1 MAKFA
6 IKALRL
12 AAVAALA
19 AAAHEALAGGFAI
32 GTQSGS
38 GTGNAF
44 AGGAAAAEDASV
56 AWYNPA
62 GMMALPSGRHLAIAG
77 HFLRP
82 SFKFS
87 NTASSGAFAF
97 PGSGDGGDAGDW
109 ALVPNVYFTADI
121 HPRWR
126 FGIAVNGPF
135 GLKTDYDAGWRGQ
148 LVALKSEV
156 RSVNVN
162 PSLAYR
168 VNDTVSVGAGVSVQ
182 KLDAELTNCA
192 SFPPPAPACTNV
204 ANLSADDVG
213 YGFNLGLMIQASPT
227 TRVGF
232 SYRSSIKFELEGTAT
247 FSGTPAANGSVKADL
262 RVPDS
267 ASVSVFHQAGPRWEW
282 MADAT
287 WTGWST
293 VQQLAVIRTSGAAAG
308 TPLTTLPFRW
318 DDTWRIGIGAN
329 YRMNDRTK
337 LRFGTAYD
345 ETPTNDLTRT
355 PRLPD
360 QRRIWIAAGVQHRTS
375 KSGTLEIGY
384 AHEFVK
390 DANVNVPVPGSASC
404 VAGCLAGRFDNRLDI
419 ISLQYSHSF

>member
-1 MAKFA
+1 M
-6 IKALRL
+6 KALSL
-12 AAVAALA
+12 AVVATLA
-19 AAAHEALAGGFAI
+19 AAATGALAGGFAI

-44 AGGAAAAEDASV
+44 AGGAAVAEDASV

-62 GMMALPSGRHLAIAG
+62 GMMALPSGKHFAIAG

-109 ALVPNVYFTADI
+109 AFVPNFYFTADI

-162 PSLAYR
+162 PSFGYR
-168 VNDTVSVGAGVSVQ
+168 VNEAISVGAGVSVQ

-204 ANLSADDVG
+204 ANLSAEDVG
-213 YGFNLGLMIQASPT
+213 YGFNLGLMIQAAPA

-232 SYRSSIKFELEGTAT
+232 SYRSSIKFGLEGTAT
-247 FSGTPAANGSVKADL
+247 FSATPAANGSVKADL

-267 ASVSVFHQAGPRWEW
+267 ASISVFHQAGPRWEW
-282 MADAT
+282 MADVT
-287 WTGWST
+287 WTKWST
-293 VQQLAVIRTSGAAAG
+293 VQQLSVIRTSGAAAG
-308 TPLTTLPFRW
+308 TTLTTLPFRW
-318 DDTWRIGIGAN
+318 DDTWRLGIGAN
-329 YRMNDRTK
+329 YRTNDRTK
-337 LRFGTAYD
+337 LRFGAAYD

-360 QRRIWIAAGVQHRTS
+360 QRRVWIAAGVQYRAS
-375 KSGTLEIGY
+375 RSGALEMGY
-384 AHEFVK
+384 AHEFVR
-390 DANVNVPVPGSASC
+390 DANVNVPVPGLTSC
-404 VAGCLAGRFDNRLDI
+404 AAGCLTGRFNNRLDI